1 MSQYILPIFITNLLL
16 TLADAAI
23 GYHVAPTLMRRFTP
37 DAETAELS
45 VRGMRAMLGGVV
57 AIYMFFNC
65 LGYFRGSVTTLLVV
79 TGIVLADMIAQL
91 VVRRKLEK
99 GREG

>member
-1 MSQYILPIFITNLLL
+1 MNDYLLPLFILNLVL

-37 DAETAELS
+37 DPETAELS
-45 VRGMRAMLGGVV
+45 VRGMRTMLGGVV

-65 LGYFRGSVTTLLVV
+65 LGYFRQNGVMLLAVTAIVV
-79 TGIVLADMIAQL
+79 VDMVAQL
-91 VVRRKLEK
+91 VVRRKIGK
-99 GREG
+99 GGER

>member
-1 MSQYILPIFITNLLL
+1 MNNYLLPIFILNLLL

-23 GYHVAPTLMRRFTP
+23 GYHVAPALMRRFTP
-37 DAETAELS
+37 DAETAEQS
-45 VRGMRAMLGGVV
+45 VRGLRAMLGGVV
-57 AIYMFFNC
+57 ALYMFFNC
-65 LGYFRGSVTTLLVV
+65 LGFYRQNAVILFVV

-99 GREG
+99 GREE